1 MNDEEKQR
9 LLDEFCDGR
18 LYVKGLTDGDFVG
31 LLDALRRMF
40 NARVWNCVDAS
51 GKWDK
56 EWFALSAVFTRVLNM
71 LKVEEPK

>member
-9 LLDEFCDGR
+9 LLGLFCDGK
-18 LYVKGLTDGDFVG
+18 LVVNELTDGDFVG

-51 GKWDK
+51 GKWDR
-56 EWFALSAVFTRVLNM
+56 EWLTLSDVFFRVLTM
-71 LKVEEPK
+71 LTVEESK